1 MKNSNQMI
9 GWKIEK
15 ISKFE
20 SIFSFKETNEIKLET
35 INTGPNLILL
45 YLCSSITYSPRMM
58 SDFYN

>member
-1 MKNSNQMI
+1 MI

-20 SIFSFKETNEIKLET
+20 SIVSFKETNEIKLET
-35 INTGPNLILL
+35 INTGPNLISL
-45 YLCSSITYSPRMM
+45 YLCSSITYSPRIM